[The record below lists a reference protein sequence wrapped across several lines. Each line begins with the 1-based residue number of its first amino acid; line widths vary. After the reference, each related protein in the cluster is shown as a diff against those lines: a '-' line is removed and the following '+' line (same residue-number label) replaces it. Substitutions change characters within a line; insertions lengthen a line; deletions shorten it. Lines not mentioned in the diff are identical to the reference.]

1 MTGMT
6 GMTGMAG
13 RAVGINRARSARA
26 ALASLV
32 VVLLCAAI
40 VSPAHAQARRSDP
53 APPGDAL
60 AAPTSPAELQRLF
73 DAYAL
78 VQAQDM
84 LQLSD
89 AQYAPFLARLRALQA
104 ARRRVQL
111 ERSRIVQD
119 LRRLADRNRAETVVR
134 DRIADRLKAL
144 RDVETRGLADVQ
156 QAVDELD
163 AVLDPIQQARLRVLE
178 EQIERR
184 KLELLVRARQ
194 GARARRLPR

>member
-104 ARRRVQL
+104 ARRRVQM